1 MSYYSACDYVK
12 GLLENASA
20 KPNGIVD
27 KNRGQRP
34 DYFGK

>member
-1 MSYYSACDYVK
+1 LGCPG
-12 GLLENASA
+12 GLFGSEMVENVSD

-34 DYFGK
+34 DYFRK